1 MGLDISLLETF
12 TLVADLGSF
21 SAAARSLGIT
31 QPAVSLQIKSLEK
44 EVSARLID
52 RSRGKVILT
61 PAGRTAYWHA
71 KKILSDR
78 ELMIADIPR
87 STGRV
92 AGKLL
97 LGAST
102 IPGEYLLPP
111 ILSEF
116 HAIYPEVSIVL
127 EIRDSAEVL
136 VMLGDEQIEL
146 AFVGTEP
153 RGEVTYQRFSQ
164 DNLVVITPLHHPL
177 SVKQKVT
184 LSSLTGERFVNRR
197 EGSGT
202 RKRFEDALEQSD
214 IGPDGFE
221 VVAELG
227 TNQAVI
233 SAVQAGMGISIVSR
247 KVAEHP
253 ARAGF
258 ISLIEVTGTDLSR
271 DFYAV
276 NDSKRPLSV
285 AAAAFLE
292 MASGE
297 K

>member
-111 ILSEF
+111 VLSEF
-116 HAIYPEVSIVL
+116 KADYPEVSIAL
-127 EIRDSAEVL
+127 EIRNSEEVL
-136 VMLGDEQIEL
+136 SMLGNEQIEL
-146 AFVGTEP
+146 GFVGTTP
-153 RGEVTYQRFSQ
+153 PDNVSYHHFSE
-164 DNLVVITPLHHPL
+164 DCLVVITPLHHPL
-177 SVKQKVT
+177 SVKKKV
-184 LSSLTGERFVNRR
+184 SLDSLVGERFVNRR

-202 RKRFEDALEQSD
+202 RKKFELALEQSNT
-214 IGPDGFE
+214 PNSFE
-221 VVAELG
+221 IVAELG
-227 TNQAVI
+227 STQSVI
-233 SAVQAGMGISIVSR
+233 CAVQAGMGISIVSR
-247 KVAEHP
+247 NAAEHP
-253 ARAGF
+253 ARAGL
-258 ISLIEVTGTDLSR
+258 ISMIEVTGADLSR
-271 DFYAV
+271 EFYV
-276 NDSKRPLSV
+276 ISDKSRPLSM

-292 MASGE
+292 TASGE